1 MKVLKFV
8 AGLTISQAL
17 EQACNAASHEHQ
29 TVLAEIN
36 DIMMPVSKNDTPDS
50 LLKKYKQKLQF
61 KYEIE
66 QLKKQRQK

>member
-17 EQACNAASHEHQ
+17 KQACNIASYERQ

-36 DIMMPVSKNDTPDS
+36 DIIMPVGKDDTPNS
-50 LLKKYKQKLQF
+50 LLKKYKQKLNF

-66 QLKKQRQK
+66 MIKRQRQK